1 MARVILGHSTM
12 VVTETYYAEADLGK
26 AAKLMAKIG

>member
-12 VVTETYYAEADLGK
+12 AVTETYYAEADLGK